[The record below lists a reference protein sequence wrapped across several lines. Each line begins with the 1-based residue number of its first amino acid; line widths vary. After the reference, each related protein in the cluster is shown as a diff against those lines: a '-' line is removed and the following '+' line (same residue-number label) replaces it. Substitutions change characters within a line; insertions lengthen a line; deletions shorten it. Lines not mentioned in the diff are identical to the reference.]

1 MVNPKSKQILL
12 TQFSPSGT
20 IEKGKIRLNAIKVE
34 VIDLK
39 KLYLSK
45 IEGDFSNPEVH
56 PSHIIRRVNIK
67 HNFACVSFNRKESSD
82 SHIWVLSVEQLNR
95 YSFKDSGSQFKI
107 VPISNQVELNPE
119 NLHDRESIRE
129 LIYNEVQQEF
139 ANMGYLKPGNV
150 RTSSKRH
157 SKGFMLKIDSSVDS
171 IKDGLYWY
179 HGFNGIRIR
188 VKHWRRNKFLIALD
202 TLLPIMKT
210 TYPAEAGYQTMID
223 NNGWWPSTKKLP
235 ELVSKKF
242 LFLRKKNA
250 KKRLRRDLD
259 LLNQLSFS
267 QLGIRKVG
275 DFETIKYKYLEEPTF
290 LFGSGYSEQIS
301 EKKILSEFIAPR
313 LKDHGPYFQI
323 KKPIRVQ
330 PIIMKQLEEEFGTD
344 KILKALDELKEIYRL
359 LFRQDLVINDLIT
372 LKETEDQVESQC
384 KLLSK
389 MWPKN
394 YDIIVGFLKGKKY
407 NHPFRSAIKR
417 GLQKVPS
424 QIIKYYNLNS
434 IKMFK
439 DIMSHSILSQFNY
452 KITGKLMT
460 PVDPDNLK
468 EFQVRIY
475 YDLGHFRLTYQNK
488 TLGPKA
494 VAIVGTAALVTDQG
508 VYGFQAVSQINDV
521 NQIEV
526 PSRNII
532 RNIITEVINKYL
544 QATGKKK
551 IEGNILIQRD
561 GKAHKDE
568 FYEAEEVIE
577 YFRDSENQIISKDC
591 NWVFVEFNKRP
602 VIRLF
607 SHFPDLE
614 PRRGTYFPINE
625 EDIYLTTTGFPDI
638 HAKAS
643 KKKEKKEAVGVAV
656 SLEIRRLAEGGPKR
670 INMIIIARDVY
681 YRSFMWMA
689 SFQKSRH
696 IAEANMVHE
705 LFDLRRQG
713 VNDPPEWIC

>member
-1 MVNPKSKQILL
+1 MVNPKSKQRLL
-12 TQFSPSGT
+12 TQFSPSGN
-20 IEKGKIRLNAIKVE
+20 IEKGKIRLNAIEVE
-34 VIDLK
+34 ITDSI

-45 IEGDFSNPEVH
+45 ISGDFSNPEVYS
-56 PSHIIRRVNIK
+56 SHIIRRVNIK
-67 HNFACVSFNRKESSD
+67 HNFACVSFNRKPRSD
-82 SHIWVLSVEQLNR
+82 SHIWVLSVEPLKK

-107 VPISNQVELNPE
+107 IPISTQAELNPE
-119 NLHDRESIRE
+119 NLNDRESIRE
-129 LIYNEVQQEF
+129 LIFNEVQQEF
-139 ANMGYLKPGNV
+139 ANLGYLKPGSV

-157 SKGFMLKIDSSVDS
+157 SKGFMLKIDSPVRSV
-171 IKDGLYWY
+171 KDGLYWY

-188 VKHWRRNKFLIALD
+188 VKNWKKNKFLITLD
-202 TLLPIMKT
+202 TLLPILKT
-210 TYPAEAGYQTMID
+210 TYPAETGYQTMID
-223 NNGWWPSTKKLP
+223 NNGWWPSTRKLP
-235 ELVSKKF
+235 ESVSKNF
-242 LFLRKKNA
+242 LLIRKKNA
-250 KKRLRRDLD
+250 KNRLKQDLFI
-259 LLNQLSFS
+259 LNQLSFS
-267 QLGIRKVG
+267 HSGIQKIG
-275 DFETIKYKYLEEPTF
+275 DFETKKYKYLPEPTF
-290 LFGSGYSEQIS
+290 LFGSGHSEQIS
-301 EKKILSEFIAPR
+301 ENIMLSEFIAPR
-313 LKDHGPYFQI
+313 LKDYGPYFQI

-330 PIIMKQLEEEFGTD
+330 PVVMKQLEEEFGTD

-359 LFRQDLVINDLIT
+359 LYRQDLVINDLIT

-389 MWPKN
+389 MWPKKF
-394 YDIIVGFLKGKKY
+394 DIVVGFLKGKKY

-417 GLQKVPS
+417 GLQKAPS
-424 QIIKYYNLNS
+424 QVIKYYNLNA

-452 KITGKLMT
+452 KITGKIMT
-460 PVDPDNLK
+460 PVDPNNLK

-475 YDLGHFRLTYQNK
+475 YDLGHFRLTFRNS

-508 VYGFQAVSQINDV
+508 VYGFQAVSQINDI
-521 NQIEV
+521 NRIEV
-526 PSRNII
+526 PSRNIV

-544 QATGKKK
+544 QATGNKV

-568 FYEAEEVIE
+568 FDEAEEVIE
-577 YFRDSENQIISKDC
+577 YFRDSENQLVSNNC

-656 SLEIRRLAEGGPKR
+656 SLEIRRLAEGGPKH
-670 INMIIIARDVY
+670 IKMIKIACDVY